1 MLRSGGPGER
11 CGVDCPPARGTLVAP
26 TMRGTAGIGP
36 VAAVRLE
43 PAGTTAGIADRLP
56 GIPGAGGILPAG
68 EAGVE
73 GMGRPVVGH
82 TRTHA
87 S

>member
-1 MLRSGGPGER
+1 MRVGPEAPGTVPEDSVRRGAFGG
-11 CGVDCPPARGTLVAP
+11 L
-26 TMRGTAGIGP
+26 TAGM
-36 VAAVRLE
+36 
-43 PAGTTAGIADRLP
+43 ADRLP

-68 EAGVE
+68 EARVE

-82 TRTHA
+82 TRTHN

>member
-1 MLRSGGPGER
+1 MLRSGGPDVRPGAPGTRPDE
-11 CGVDCPPARGTLVAP
+11 GATGTLAEE
-26 TMRGTAGIGP
+26 GD
-36 VAAVRLE
+36 RLE
-43 PAGTTAGIADRLP
+43 LEGTTAGIADRLP

-68 EAGVE
+68 AARVE

-82 TRTHA
+82 TRTDN